1 MGTDLQKKEYHWYA
15 LYTRSRAEKK
25 VFTELKL
32 RAISAFLPM
41 RTSIRIWSDR
51 KKKVELPL
59 FNSYVFVNVSE
70 KEYLPALQ
78 VDGVVRFVSF
88 GGKAVTIPPQQI
100 EAIKAYL
107 DEGAP
112 LYDDSVTELEAGL
125 NIEITRGPMM
135 GLTGILLTLHGKHRV
150 KVEIECVGQS
160 LIIDIPRTSLQII
173 K

>member
-1 MGTDLQKKEYHWYA
+1 METAANKEYHWYA

-25 VFTELKL
+25 VHSELQA
-32 RAISAFLPM
+32 REINSFLPM
-41 RTSIRIWSDR
+41 RKTLREWSDR
-51 KKKVELPL
+51 KKKVEVPL

-70 KEYLPALQ
+70 KEYLQALQ
-78 VDGVVRFVSF
+78 AEGVVRYVSF
-88 GGKAVTIPPQQI
+88 SGKAVAIPPQQI

-112 LYDDSVTELEAGL
+112 QYEESELKLEAGV

-150 KVEIECVGQS
+150 KVEIDCVGQS
-160 LIIDIPRTSLQII
+160 LIIDVPRTSLQVI
-173 K
+173 